1 MQVDI
6 ITLSAPETLPIRQM
20 VFAPDQPQ
28 SQSMVPEDES
38 GEHFGLTVDG
48 RLVGVASLFMD
59 GRQARLRKLAVL
71 EDFRSL
77 GLGSRLIR
85 TALQAAQAASAETVW
100 CRIRVTSLPFYQRFG
115 FAELPDSRHQKGS
128 LMYCH
133 IQAELNNL

>member
-6 ITLSAPETLPIRQM
+6 IKLSAPETLPIRQM

-38 GEHFGLTVDG
+38 GWHFGLTVDG
-48 RLVGVASLFMD
+48 RLVGVVSLFLD
-59 GRQARLRKLAVL
+59 GRQARLRKLAVV

-77 GLGSRLIR
+77 GLGTRLLR
-85 TALQAAQAASAETVW
+85 TALKAAREASAESVW
-100 CRIRVTSLPFYQRFG
+100 CRIRVASLPFYQQFG
-115 FAELPDSRHQKGS
+115 FAELPDTRHQKGR
-128 LMYCH
+128 LTYCH